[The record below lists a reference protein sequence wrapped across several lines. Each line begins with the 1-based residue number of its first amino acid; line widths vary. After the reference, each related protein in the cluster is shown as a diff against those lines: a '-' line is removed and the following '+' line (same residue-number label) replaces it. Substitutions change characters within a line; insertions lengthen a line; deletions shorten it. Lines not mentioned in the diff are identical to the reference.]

1 VHSEINEM
9 AKPMRHYLDWFW
21 AALAGGML
29 AVMVTLNSGLA
40 SYSTPFIASWVVH
53 GVGAVAAIVLLQAS
67 RVRSS
72 KPADMAIHAAS
83 PPFWSY
89 FGGAPGALAVALGS
103 IAVNSSLA
111 LAGALSLMLVGQI
124 LFSLL
129 SDLWG
134 WFGTPKRALNR
145 FDLLA
150 ALLVTMGSAL
160 VIYSG
165 GA

>member
-1 VHSEINEM
+1 M
-9 AKPMRHYLDWFW
+9 AKPMRQYLDWIW
-21 AALAGGML
+21 AAVAGGML

-53 GVGAVAAIVLLQAS
+53 GVGAVAAIVLLQTS
-67 RVRSS
+67 RMRSP
-72 KPADMAIHAAS
+72 KPADLAIHAAR
-83 PPFWSY
+83 PPLWSY

-134 WFGTPKRALNR
+134 WFGTPKRPLNR

-165 GA
+165 GAS

>member
-1 VHSEINEM
+1 
-9 AKPMRHYLDWFW
+9 MRYYLDWFW

-53 GVGAVAAIVLLQAS
+53 GVGAVTAVVLLQAS
-67 RVRSS
+67 RMWSS
-72 KPADMAIHAAS
+72 KPADLAIHAGR
-83 PPFWSY
+83 PPLWSY

-165 GA
+165 GAQ